1 MDNCIVIVETVQL
14 SYYSYYTTIIYKI
27 YNNYI
32 NDIMT
37 SNVIELLIDEL
48 MMTTWAI
55 KFAQDD
61 YSINCY

>member
-1 MDNCIVIVETVQL
+1 M
-14 SYYSYYTTIIYKI
+14 
-27 YNNYI
+27 

-48 MMTTWAI
+48 MMTTWTI

-61 YSINCY
+61 YHIN